1 MRILI
6 ISDIHANLTALQTVL
21 KAAGKF
27 DATWCLG
34 DLIGYGPDPNECVE
48 VVRQLPN
55 LTCILGNH
63 DAAAINVID
72 TNSFNLDARTSIEW
86 TQNRLTK
93 ESSTFLESLPQK
105 VEIRDVT
112 LVHGSPRYPI
122 WEYLL
127 DAQTATQNF
136 EHFDTPYC
144 FIGHSHLP
152 VVFSLND
159 AVPYTQLH
167 IPNPDEKINLKPRM
181 ILNPGSVGQPRDHN
195 PQAAFA
201 IYDDKKHEW
210 QFFRISYDVE
220 SVQLRMRRMKL
231 PGRHILRLS
240 AGW

>member
-152 VVFSLND
+152 VVF
-159 AVPYTQLH
+159 P
-167 IPNPDEKINLKPRM
+167 
-181 ILNPGSVGQPRDHN
+181 
-195 PQAAFA
+195 
-201 IYDDKKHEW
+201 
-210 QFFRISYDVE
+210 
-220 SVQLRMRRMKL
+220 
-231 PGRHILRLS
+231 
-240 AGW
+240 